1 MVFGLHS
8 HFFFRATRPQD
19 LQKKRGWSMIGNKF
33 ERVKL
38 PFFHEQRVSLLSD
51 MGHHCFLA

>member
-1 MVFGLHS
+1 
-8 HFFFRATRPQD
+8 